1 MHKSTVIADE
11 ANLEPDVLEDLVT
24 DLDPSAITD
33 VDLSIL
39 VASSS
44 FSDVSH
50 LHSGNFPL
58 KISSS
63 KTC

>member
-44 FSDVSH
+44 FSDVSR